1 MKIDNER
8 LSAIGLNFETGQD
21 AIFYLQS
28 LLEWLESHNK
38 NYNQEQYYKILDCL
52 EIVKSMEEK

>member
-1 MKIDNER
+1 MKINNER
-8 LSAIGLNFETGQD
+8 LSAIGLNFDSIQD
-21 AIFYLQS
+21 AIFYLES
-28 LLEWLESHNK
+28 LLEWLKSHNK